1 MYPWSKMLWYSCAQ
15 VSTSN
20 SLVLHCASPSA
31 HNIATKGRRWFS
43 PVALKEVTKAP
54 FEVQM
59 LLMAILITLPWS
71 KLFVLK
77 LATVAK
83 NDYLK
88 PKLSFYNVILRWNEN
103 DDPSFF
109 ICAFYSLWLHK
120 RYILSGKRILIVEVV
135 FFLAMNEA
143 NFWAVNK
150 TRIGLLGSD
159 RTDIRLKFK
168 VTLKVI
174 ACWLLYDCEGLG

>member
-1 MYPWSKMLWYSCAQ
+1 MYPWSKVLWYLCSQ
-15 VSTSN
+15 VIPWFYIAHHLVRITMRLKWST
-20 SLVLHCASPSA
+20 VVFTC
-31 HNIATKGRRWFS
+31 R
-43 PVALKEVTKAP
+43 LKRGKKAP

-59 LLMAILITLPWS
+59 LLMAILITLPCS
-71 KLFVLK
+71 KVFVLK
-77 LATVAK
+77 LATVAQ

-88 PKLSFYNVILRWNEN
+88 PKLSLYCHFALKRKRW
-103 DDPSFF
+103 PPFF
-109 ICAFYSLWLHK
+109 ICALYSLCLHK
-120 RYILSGKRILIVEVV
+120 RCILRGKRIWIIGVV
-135 FFLAMNEA
+135 FFLDMNDA

-159 RTDIRLKFK
+159 RTGNSPYKFK